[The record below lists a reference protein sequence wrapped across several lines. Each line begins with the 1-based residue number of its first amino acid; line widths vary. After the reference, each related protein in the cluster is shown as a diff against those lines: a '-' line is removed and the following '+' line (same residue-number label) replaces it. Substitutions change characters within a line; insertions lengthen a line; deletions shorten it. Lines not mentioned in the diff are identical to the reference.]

1 MTSQERSFP
10 ASSTAGPVPS
20 IAPTT
25 VPDDAA
31 GARLQSRLTVG
42 LFIGYLL
49 FAGGLSYFR
58 GGTFLTPDRIA
69 ILLLAGAAVL
79 GQGKAFIR
87 DWGPFVL
94 LLFGYELM
102 RGVADNM
109 TDLGALT
116 REDHGNIQ
124 VEWLIDWDRAL
135 FFGHTPSIWLQD
147 RLYKADTVHWYD
159 ALSAL
164 IYLMHFVLPL
174 VFAFMLWLRSRD
186 AFRRFT
192 VALLVMS
199 YGAFIFFLLLPT
211 APPWMAQE
219 WGYLDNLERPSY
231 QAYKVF
237 LPGSLADYDTFKI
250 WTEASPNPVA
260 AFPSLHAAF
269 PWLVMLFAFRIFGKW
284 GWLLVPYNAALWFS
298 VVYLSQH
305 WVVDAIAGAIW
316 ASAIFVLVEWFWA
329 RRTAPR
335 RRPAAI
341 GPPGAVPA
349 E

>member
-1 MTSQERSFP
+1 MTSDDHAISSLQTPP
-10 ASSTAGPVPS
+10 AEPGASP
-20 IAPTT
+20 IA
-25 VPDDAA
+25 DDA

-42 LFIGYLL
+42 LFIGYLV
-49 FAGGLSYFR
+49 FAGALTYVR

-109 TDLGALT
+109 ADLGTLQ
-116 REDHGNIQ
+116 RDDHGNVQ
-124 VEWLIDWDRAL
+124 LEWLIDVDRWL
-135 FFGHTPSIWLQD
+135 FFGHIPSIWLQD
-147 RLYKADTVHWYD
+147 KLYKPGDTQWYD
-159 ALSAL
+159 VASA
-164 IYLMHFVLPL
+164 IVYLMHFVLPL
-174 VFAFMLWLRSRD
+174 VFGFFLWLRSRD

-192 VALLVMS
+192 VSLLLMS
-199 YGAFIFFLLLPT
+199 YGAFVFFLLLPT
-211 APPWMAQE
+211 APPWMAQD

-237 LPGSLADYDTFKI
+237 LPQGLADYDTFKI
-250 WTEASPNPVA
+250 WSEASPNPVA
-260 AFPSLHAAF
+260 AFPSLHCAF

-284 GWLLVPYNAALWFS
+284 GWLLALYNAAVWFA

-305 WVVDAIAGAIW
+305 WVIDAIAGAVW
-316 ASAIFVLVEWFWA
+316 ATAIFLLVEWFWFRRA
-329 RRTAPR
+329 R
-335 RRPAAI
+335 AA
-341 GPPGAVPA
+341 AMSD
-349 E
+349 ER